1 MNSEIF
7 YLYMKKDVM
16 LQRKKPFI
24 LKKGSVLKIELQR
37 VRVRGLFSY
46 NITLSSL
53 ITLKSCSLH
62 YVDNF
67 WFLLNNKSILILS
80 LLCCSFLK
88 EFKEKDINK
97 SKGSFIEKVFNNYF
111 KFVPET
117 MAYIIKETQK

>member
-7 YLYMKKDVM
+7 YLYIKKDVM
-16 LQRKKPFI
+16 LKRKNLFI
-24 LKKGSVLKIELQR
+24 LKKGSVLKIEIQCDG
-37 VRVRGLFSY
+37 VRSLFSY

-53 ITLKSCSLH
+53 ITLKSCSLN
-62 YVDNF
+62 YVDEF
-67 WFLLNNKSILILS
+67 WFLLNNKSLIIIA
-80 LLCCSFLK
+80 LLEGSFLK